1 VKSAVYERHE
11 RLKAFPPAQFVYI
24 LYRRIVEQGARPLW
38 LWIQDK
44 IVRRIKGYSPP
55 HLSRVAP
62 QLYVGGQHTQ
72 RGLEAM
78 QAEGIC
84 AVVNMRE
91 EFDDDAHGLAPR
103 HYLWL
108 PITDDT
114 APSRQDLETGATF
127 IRTHVAQGDGVYVHC
142 AAGVGRAPTMAA
154 AYLVH
159 EGATPDEAWAEIR
172 QGRPFIRPT
181 PPQLDVIRAYAEHR
195 RAPQDRS
202 AAQASG
208 ASVHAA
214 AAAAP
219 HPDPTDQDGAL
230 ESRVQQAFERIAG
243 DAGLTGDLTD
253 AQAKALLAWAESE
266 IRRLVQTTQGMEDD
280 RAWETL
286 DPKLATLRRHL
297 RDVARQSARAEHPM
311 ATLRAR
317 LFPPDYPNPDA
328 S

>member
-1 VKSAVYERHE
+1 LKPAVYERHE

-24 LYRRIVEQGARPLW
+24 LYRRIVEQGARTLW

-55 HLSRVAP
+55 YLSRVAP
-62 QLYVGGQHTQ
+62 HLYVGGQHTAQ
-72 RGLEAM
+72 GLEAM
-78 QAEGIC
+78 QAEGIH

-91 EFDDDAHGLAPR
+91 EYNDDEHGVAPH

-108 PITDDT
+108 PIPDDT

-127 IRTHVAQGDGVYVHC
+127 IQTHIEQGHGVYVHC

-159 EGATPDEAWAEIR
+159 QGATPDEAWAEIR

-181 PPQLDVIRAYAEHR
+181 PPQLDVIEAYAEQRQGPQHR
-195 RAPQDRS
+195 A

-208 ASVHAA
+208 TDVHAA

-219 HPDPTDQDGAL
+219 NPGPTNHDGAL
-230 ESRVQQAFERIAG
+230 DARVQQAFERIAG

-266 IRRLVQTTQGMEDD
+266 IRRLVQTTQGMEDA

-286 DPKLATLRRHL
+286 DPQLAALRRHL

-311 ATLRAR
+311 AALQAHLSAPSTSGS
-317 LFPPDYPNPDA
+317 DG